1 MRALNALAMSTR
13 VAAAVVLIGVVLG
26 PMGFAKDQTA
36 NQEPVAWGMQSG
48 NEGCVIFGE
57 TVTVSSEPDGNNG
70 FTTHTLREMEVIEA
84 QHATLPKKK
93 YGETKDDLDA
103 LQTLSMED
111 HLKYVRIPKKY
122 TPEQMEKA
130 RAMCGSTPQ

>member
-1 MRALNALAMSTR
+1 MRDLTSLRA
-13 VAAAVVLIGVVLG
+13 VAGVVLVWVVMG
-26 PMGFAKDQTA
+26 PAGFAKDKTA

-57 TVTVSSEPDGNNG
+57 TVTTTTENNGPNG
-70 FTTHTLREMEVIEA
+70 FTTQTLKEMEVIET

-93 YGETKDDLDA
+93 YGETKEDLDA
-103 LQTLSMED
+103 LQALSVQD
-111 HLKYVRIPKKY
+111 HLKFVRIPKKY

-130 RAMCGSTPQ
+130 RAMCGK

>member
-1 MRALNALAMSTR
+1 MRALTVLK
-13 VAAAVVLIGVVLG
+13 VAAGVVLIGVVVG
-26 PMGFAKDQTA
+26 PAGLAKDKTA

-57 TVTVSSEPDGNNG
+57 TVTVSTENNGTDG
-70 FTTHTLREMEVIEA
+70 FTTHTLREMEVLET

-93 YGETKDDLDA
+93 YGETKEDLDA
-103 LQTLSMED
+103 LQALSMQD
-111 HLKYVRIPKKY
+111 HLKFVRIPKKY

-130 RAMCGSTPQ
+130 RGMCGGQP

>member
-1 MRALNALAMSTR
+1 MRDLTSLK
-13 VAAAVVLIGVVLG
+13 VAAGVVLIGVVVG
-26 PMGFAKDQTA
+26 PAGFAKDKTA

-57 TVTVSSEPDGNNG
+57 TVTETTENNGPNG
-70 FTTHTLREMEVIEA
+70 FTTRSVKEMEVIEA

-93 YGETKDDLDA
+93 YGETKEDLDA
-103 LQTLSMED
+103 LQAMSMQG
-111 HLKYVRIPKKY
+111 HLKFVRIPKKY

-130 RAMCGSTPQ
+130 RAMCRN